1 MKNQSVQKMVL
12 LDWNGTVVDD
22 MPIWHQSISKIFA
35 PYGIQPPSAGE
46 YFQKL
51 AELKGYP
58 AVYHS
63 MGINLSGQELDRIYS
78 EEYQKHLN
86 EIKLFPGVKETLEA
100 LKSRGVIL
108 GIITAQLKPLFD
120 SLFAGLGLEKYFDEI
135 VTDALKKDT
144 LITHLC
150 FLRKIELTNCY
161 YVGDAPS
168 DVRHA
173 KSAGV
178 KSVAYLTRHMP
189 QEILLA
195 QNPDF
200 AITDLRELLQ
210 FVGGERDDGEKD
222 TKSMEWNQLFW

>member
-1 MKNQSVQKMVL
+1 MKDKSVQNMVL
-12 LDWNGTVVDD
+12 LDWNGTIVDD
-22 MPIWHQSISKIFA
+22 MLIWHQSMGKIFE

-51 AELKGYP
+51 AELKDYP

-63 MGINLSGQELDRIYS
+63 MGINLSGPELNRIYS

-86 EIKLFPGVKETLEA
+86 EIKLFPEVKETLET
-100 LKSRGVIL
+100 LKSRGVVL
-108 GIITAQLKPLFD
+108 GIITAQLGPLFD
-120 SLFAGLGLEKYFDEI
+120 ALFTRLGLEKYFDEVI
-135 VTDALKKDT
+135 TNALKKDT

-150 FLRKIELTNCY
+150 FLRKIDLPNCY

-168 DVRHA
+168 DVSHA

-189 QEILLA
+189 
-195 QNPDF
+195 
-200 AITDLRELLQ
+200 R
-210 FVGGERDDGEKD
+210 
-222 TKSMEWNQLFW
+222 

>member
-1 MKNQSVQKMVL
+1 MTSKKMVI
-12 LDWNGTVVDD
+12 LDWNGTLIDD
-22 MPIWHQSISKIFA
+22 MPIWHQSMSKIFE
-35 PYGIQPPSAGE
+35 PYGIQPPSIGE

-51 AELKGYP
+51 AEFRNYP
-58 AVYHS
+58 AIYHS
-63 MGINLSGQELDRIYS
+63 MGIYLSGPELDRIYT

-86 EIKLFPGVKETLEA
+86 EIKLFPETKETLEA

-120 SLFAGLGLEKYFDEI
+120 ALFARLGLEKYFDEVI
-135 VTDALKKDT
+135 TDALKKDT

-150 FLRKIELTNCY
+150 FLRKIDLPNCY

-168 DVRHA
+168 DVRYA

-189 QEILLA
+189 REMLLA

-200 AITDLRELLQ
+200 AITDLRELVKI
-210 FVGGERDDGEKD
+210 VGGK
-222 TKSMEWNQLFW
+222 K